1 MERTQSD
8 GLVGCGPELVPA
20 VDGNL
25 LNLVDCML
33 LIAFLFFLQLV
44 KRFERGLHF
53 IMNIIYL
60 VLLPDV

>member
-1 MERTQSD
+1 
-8 GLVGCGPELVPA
+8 LVGCGPELAPA
-20 VDGNL
+20 VDGDL
-25 LNLVDCML
+25 LNLVDRML
-33 LIAFLFFLQLV
+33 LIAFFFFLQLV

>member
-1 MERTQSD
+1 
-8 GLVGCGPELVPA
+8 
-20 VDGNL
+20 VDGDL
-25 LNLVDCML
+25 LNLVDRML
-33 LIAFLFFLQLV
+33 LIAFFFFLQLV